1 MDNLLSALPFLT
13 VVGTALLGYALGSIP
28 FGLVI
33 TKLAGLG
40 DIRSIGSGNIG
51 ATNVLRT
58 GRKDLALATL
68 LLDAGKAGLAYWL
81 VIWIV
86 GAYAGSTGERVTPGA
101 LHTMGLIAGAAAF
114 IGHCYPVW
122 LGFKGGKGV
131 ATYVGLLFAAAWPV
145 GIVWGLTWLA
155 IAFVFRMSSLA
166 ALVACVVAPVFAFL
180 FEPRE
185 FEWTAAIVP
194 GYMSGANS
202 DTWIVTGVLAVLIWW
217 RHRAN
222 IRRITDGTEPRIGQ
236 KKSAEPTPPESTA

>member
-1 MDNLLSALPFLT
+1 LENLASGQYAGAIAVAAL
-13 VVGTALLGYALGSIP
+13 VGYLLGSIP

-58 GRKDLALATL
+58 GRRDLALATL
-68 LLDAGKAGLAYWL
+68 LLDAGKAGLAYW
-81 VIWIV
+81 IIV
-86 GAYAGSTGERVTPGA
+86 WAMGIYGEATNLNIYPGT

-131 ATYVGLLFAAAWPV
+131 ATYIGLLLASMFPV
-145 GIVWGLTWLA
+145 GAGFGVAWLLTALA
-155 IAFVFRMSSLA
+155 FRMSSLA
-166 ALVACVVAPVFAFL
+166 ALVATAVTPLLAWWLNPDGDG
-180 FEPRE
+180 
-185 FEWTAAIVP
+185 WIITAA
-194 GYMSGANS
+194 
-202 DTWIVTGVLAVLIWW
+202 LAVLIYW

-222 IRRITDGTEPRIGQ
+222 IARILSGTEPRIGQ
-236 KKSAEPTPPESTA
+236 KKKGEAPAETGDPPVALP